1 MSKRENILGDIVKR
15 LKAQRTVKLGRVE
28 RDPIDPNE
36 LPKTAFPAVYVETT
50 DEDIDALAVSNM
62 RMSTMDVAIVLVIGG
77 KERDKQKNIAI
88 DAIEDTLMED
98 TTLNGNAKHIGLTRV
113 QTVTVGESA
122 PFATCRMIYT
132 VEFCYTV

>member
-1 MSKRENILGDIVKR
+1 MSKRENILGEVAKR

-36 LPKTAFPAVYVETT
+36 LPKTAFPAVYVETA
-50 DEDIDALAVSNM
+50 DEDIDAIAVDKL
-62 RMSTMDVAIVLVIGG
+62 RKSTMDISVVLIVGG
-77 KERDKQKNIAI
+77 KERDKQKNIAV

-98 TTLNGNAKHIGLTRV
+98 VTLDGNVNYIGLTRV

-122 PFATCRMIYT
+122 PFATCRMIFT
-132 VEFCYTV
+132 VEFFYTV

>member
-1 MSKRENILGDIVKR
+1 MSKRENILGEVAKR

-36 LPKTAFPAVYVETT
+36 LPKTAFPAVYIETA
-50 DEDIDALAVSNM
+50 DEDIDAIAVDKL
-62 RMSTMDVAIVLVIGG
+62 RKSTMDISVVLIVGG
-77 KERDKQKNIAI
+77 KQRDKQKNIAV

-98 TTLNGNAKHIGLTRV
+98 TTLDGNAKHIGLTRV

-122 PFATCRMIYT
+122 PFATCRMIFT
-132 VEFCYTV
+132 VEFFYTV